1 MATMGTVR
9 DVVLRVPVEE
19 LPGHLATLETELGQV
34 PLIEV
39 VRGERVIAEMRAPKQ
54 VSEQALPIAGPVP
67 DFRAQMREV
76 FGDRVL
82 DVDTASWIR
91 EDRDGG
97 A

>member
-1 MATMGTVR
+1 MATT
-9 DVVLRVPVEE
+9 VPVREAVTRVSVE
-19 LPGHLATLETELGQV
+19 DLASHLATLEKELGQV

-39 VRGERVIAEMRAPKQ
+39 VRGDTVIAEMRAPKQ
-54 VSEQALPIAGPVP
+54 VSAAVRPEVRPIP

-82 DVDTASWIR
+82 DVDTTSWIR